1 MLLINPSGRISRFS
15 NKMQFRLQFHIAKLT
30 GSRQAN
36 GLTPSVHSGALIYST
51 RRCSLQG
58 TNLLI
63 YGKQKTRTE
72 AAPLNRCH
80 VQNRITGTT
89 PVNAEFMASVAILPS
104 NAIVTLVYL
113 LKWSTEIND

>member
-1 MLLINPSGRISRFS
+1 
-15 NKMQFRLQFHIAKLT
+15 MQFRLQFHIAKLT

-36 GLTPSVHSGALIYST
+36 GLTPSVHSGALIYSN

-63 YGKQKTRTE
+63 LTAYT
-72 AAPLNRCH
+72 
-80 VQNRITGTT
+80 
-89 PVNAEFMASVAILPS
+89 EFMASVAILPS